1 MMTENKRSLPNR
13 ILSGYWKEG
22 HVQGIAVD
30 TARGFVYYSFT
41 TILLKTD
48 LEGHP
53 LGCVENLVGH
63 LGCITFDAENNR
75 IYGSLELKH
84 DAIGNSIV
92 NRTGKA
98 LAEEDSFYLV
108 SFDLSKID
116 RMGMDAERD
125 GVMRAVYLGDVV
137 KDYMESDEVSGKPH
151 RYGCSGID
159 GTALGPVFG
168 QPKDS
173 EPKIMVAYGIYGDTE
188 RRDNDYQVILQYD
201 RSVIDRYALPLD
213 QANPH
218 HSGPASAEARYF
230 FFTGNTSYGIQNLEY
245 DAYSGNWLVAVYV
258 GSKETYSNYPLFLID
273 GSETPKKTALFGR
286 QGEVGKVLTSAK
298 LGEPDLCGK
307 LYGSRF
313 PYGQTGVMSLG
324 NGEFYF
330 SQPVSN
336 KEEKSYSSTVVK
348 YRFDPEL
355 PELFREV

>member
-1 MMTENKRSLPNR
+1 MNLPNR
-13 ILSGYWKEG
+13 ILSGNWREG

-30 TARGFVYYSFT
+30 TERGFVYYSFT

-48 LEGHP
+48 LDGTP
-53 LGCVENLVGH
+53 LGSVENLVGH
-63 LGCITFDAENNR
+63 LGCITFDAEKNA

-92 NRTGKA
+92 HRTGKA

-137 KDYMESDEVSGKPH
+137 KDYMETDEVSGKPH

-168 QPKDS
+168 SEKDS
-173 EPKIMVAYGIYGDTE
+173 PKKIMIAYGVYGDTE
-188 RRDNDYQVILQYD
+188 RKDNDYQVILQYD
-201 RSVIDRYALPLD
+201 RADIDRYALPLE

-218 HSGPASAEARYF
+218 HSGPETAEARYF
-230 FFTGNTSYGIQNLEY
+230 FFTGNTHYGIQNLEY
-245 DAYSGNWLVAVYV
+245 DPHSGNWFVAVYE
-258 GSKETYSNYPLFLID
+258 GCKETYSNFPMFVID
-273 GSETPKKTALFGR
+273 GSVAPQSQSLWGR
-286 QGEVGKVLTSAK
+286 QGENGLVLTSAK
-298 LGEPDLCGK
+298 LGEMGLCGK
-307 LYGSRF
+307 VWGSRF
-313 PYGQTGVMSLG
+313 PYGQTGMMSLG

-330 SQPVSN
+330 SQPHSI
-336 KEEKSYSSTVVK
+336 KEQKQFSSTVVK
-348 YRFDPEL
+348 YRFDPDSS
-355 PELFREV
+355 ELFEEV